1 MNSSESIS
9 RQHDHHDWDSP
20 NYVSRWA
27 ESQDSKEQDRYE
39 AFIVLADAIP
49 FDRKLPI
56 RILDLGAGYGAL
68 IQFLLK
74 RFPNATA
81 VCQDASK
88 EMAKLGA
95 ERMKRFS
102 GRFEYVFCA
111 FARDGWSRKIKGPFE
126 AVASSIAIHNVR
138 DSKIIKAIYHAV
150 FPLVKAGG
158 CFLNFDRPRPPWQEQ
173 MTWLRGAGFE
183 DVQIFW
189 QNENRAVFG
198 GFKNK

>member
-39 AFIVLADAIP
+39 AFTVLADAIP

-81 VCQDASK
+81 VCQDAFK
-88 EMAKLGA
+88 EMARPGA

-102 GRFEYVFCA
+102 GRFEYVFCD
-111 FARDGWSRKIKGPFE
+111 FARKGWRRQINGPFE
-126 AVASSIAIHNVR
+126 AVVLLVR
-138 DSKIIKAIYHAV
+138 I
-150 FPLVKAGG
+150 
-158 CFLNFDRPRPPWQEQ
+158 
-173 MTWLRGAGFE
+173 T
-183 DVQIFW
+183 
-189 QNENRAVFG
+189 
-198 GFKNK
+198 